1 MNPMPH
7 RTKSSVTPPAHSPIV
22 LACLSSSS
30 QDASVLRAAQRL
42 ARGRNS
48 GWMVVYLELW
58 DDHKENRH
66 AARNWVLEQLAL
78 AERMGAVCFTTKS
91 AEYARG
97 LQDALAECTRREVM
111 PVLLVAAGVNE
122 QSPLQAR
129 RASAALQEFAQRH
142 AVECMLVAPAPL
154 PTRHVGW
161 FERLHMRRLRVVAVA
176 AALSAVAL
184 SFGTSALLH
193 NLLPS
198 LATEGVPTHSYMI
211 YLIACAVVAARFG
224 FMPGLITGVA
234 SLVVLRVQMPV
245 PEEGASL
252 ADLLNLGL
260 FVVTCAIVSVIN
272 SQVHAEAELSE
283 SNEWRMQALLRVYKI
298 ALHARSRDEALAE
311 LHQNLKQFLQAEIA
325 VYLPALL
332 NGQLQKVWPEDA
344 PLAERDLV
352 LLHQAWDDAKQGREA
367 EVNNP
372 ATGWRFMPLISANGE
387 LGMLALRLHGRTSLL
402 HTEHDQR
409 YLRMIAE
416 LVASILE
423 KIESTTMREA
433 SRVQDEREKLRTS
446 LLSSVSHDLKTP
458 LAAILGSLSVHR
470 SMYDKLPEDQRREL
484 TDAAL
489 SEAQRLD
496 SFITNILDLAK
507 FESGAVRF
515 KQEWQA
521 PEDLLLRVKK
531 RMRLRLTQHRLQVRL
546 DDGQAEIEI
555 DPVTAEQALVNV
567 LDNAIKYTAPDTVI
581 EVSSSSNEQYF
592 CLHIRDHGT
601 GIPEEEQQRIF
612 DKYTR
617 LQRKDHQVAGTG
629 LGLAVA
635 SAAMRGQGGEI
646 EVKNHPEGGAIFTL
660 CWSRWRRAGTSS
672 KRAS

>member
-1 MNPMPH
+1 MPN
-7 RTKSSVTPPAHSPIV
+7 TPKTNSSLEATPPIV
-22 LACLSSSS
+22 LACLTSSS
-30 QDASVLRAAQRL
+30 QDATVLRTAQRH
-42 ARGRNS
+42 ARARS
-48 GWMVVYLELW
+48 CGWMVVYLELW

-97 LQDALAECTRREVM
+97 LQDALAECERRHVA
-111 PVLLVAAGVNE
+111 PVLVVAAGAGE

-129 RASAALQEFAQRH
+129 RASTALLEIAQQRH
-142 AVECMLVAPAPL
+142 MECMLVEPAPL
-154 PTRHVGW
+154 PTRRIGW
-161 FERLHMRRLRVVAVA
+161 FEQLHMRRLRLVAVVAALGAVAVA
-176 AALSAVAL
+176 FGVSEALQQ
-184 SFGTSALLH
+184 
-193 NLLPS
+193 LLPIQQMQG
-198 LATEGVPTHSYMI
+198 LQPHSYLI
-211 YLIACAVVAARFG
+211 YLIACALVAARFG
-224 FMPGLITGVA
+224 LLPGLITGVA
-234 SLVVLRVQMPV
+234 SLVLLRLQLPV
-245 PEEGASL
+245 PPQGASL
-252 ADLLNLGL
+252 VDLLTLGL
-260 FVVTCAIVSVIN
+260 FFVTCVLVSVIN

-332 NGQLQKVWPEDA
+332 NGQLQMVWPAEIS
-344 PLAERDLV
+344 LAERDLA
-352 LLHQAWDDAKQGREA
+352 LLHQAWDDAKAGREA
-367 EVNNP
+367 EMQSP

-387 LGMLALRLHGRTSLL
+387 LGMLALRLHGRTTMP

-433 SRVQDEREKLRTS
+433 TRVQDEREKLRTS

-470 SMYDKLPEDQRREL
+470 SMYDKLPEAQRREL

-515 KQEWQA
+515 KQEWQT

-531 RMRLRLTQHRLQVRL
+531 RMRLRLTQHRMQIDLSE
-546 DDGQAEIEI
+546 GQAEIEI
-555 DPVTAEQALVNV
+555 DPVTTEQALVNV
-567 LDNAIKYTAPDTVI
+567 LDNAIKYTAPDTTI
-581 EVSSSSNEQYF
+581 EVTSSFNEQYY
-592 CLHIRDHGT
+592 CLHVRDHGA
-601 GIPEEEQQRIF
+601 GIPEEEQERIF

-617 LQRKDHQVAGTG
+617 LLRQDHQVAGTG

-635 SAAMRGQGGEI
+635 RAAMRGQGGDI
-646 EVKNHPEGGAIFTL
+646 QVKNHEDGGAVFTM
-660 CWSRWRRAGTSS
+660 CWPRWRRAGTPS
-672 KRAS
+672 KMAS